1 MRRLR
6 KFFALNSAGRAV
18 VLHSF
23 LLLPTVALS
32 LRAFGMARTRAM
44 LERLGPRADGA
55 AAALAPAELARLVDA
70 AAARL
75 RVRCLARSLALWQ
88 LLRHRGTST
97 EIRLG
102 VSKLA
107 DGSLAA
113 HAWLEFEGLPL
124 NDNADVL
131 ERYAGLPTRAKQ
143 PSC

>member
-6 KFFALNSAGRAV
+6 KFLGLNPAGRTV
-18 VLHSF
+18 VLHSV
-23 LLLPTVALS
+23 LLLPMLTLS
-32 LRAFGMARTRAM
+32 LRALGMARTRAM
-44 LERLGPRADGA
+44 IERFEPGANGA

-70 AAARL
+70 VAARL

-97 EIRLG
+97 KIRLG

-107 DGSLAA
+107 DGSLAV

-124 NDNADVL
+124 NDHADVL
-131 ERYAGLPTRAKQ
+131 ERYAALPTRAKQ